1 MTFSHRTFDGHEASI
16 NCCMFSPDGAFLISG
31 SSNGDLRIWDAL
43 YGTNRNLF
51 LELEAHDL
59 GVTCCDY
66 SPTYGS
72 AGELK
77 TSHHDSIECG
87 LSPFVG

>member
-1 MTFSHRTFDGHEASI
+1 
-16 NCCMFSPDGAFLISG
+16 MFSPDGAFLISG